1 MNRDDSRTVARAE
14 VRKLSQLEDYLI
26 QLGNWLNIR
35 ENNVFK
41 LMQRSLKVKWET
53 QNCWC
58 TIWSRDKV
66 KDDTQFLEDAAEIL
80 NWMKSEHK

>member
-41 LMQRSLKVKWET
+41 LMQRSLKVK
-53 QNCWC
+53 
-58 TIWSRDKV
+58 
-66 KDDTQFLEDAAEIL
+66 
-80 NWMKSEHK
+80 